1 MLPFSGPSAIASN
14 CAVHTRANYDDI
26 FRIHAHDMADAVQ
39 PLSVG
44 GFGKRDHGRAFAL
57 HASGR
62 NVDEIKVGASKLAV
76 QYSLEDLTKFMTDI
90 LLARL

>member
-14 CAVHTRANYDDI
+14 CAAHTRANYDI
-26 FRIHAHDMADAVQ
+26 FRIHAHDMEDSVQ